1 MSYYDYNGNEID
13 GDSYDKKAVYGSD
26 AMDFSLQLE
35 VEREFAEAMYEAR
48 DRREWERTHR

>member
-1 MSYYDYNGNEID
+1 
-13 GDSYDKKAVYGSD
+13 
-26 AMDFSLQLE
+26 MDFSLQLE